1 MAETARYD
9 ALLAAGELDQ
19 ARREAEAAL
28 KRDASDLA
36 ARVAL
41 ARLAAFD
48 GNEAQAESWLAGV
61 SAEEPDVQL
70 VRAALLTR
78 RGDAAG
84 ALALYRKVA
93 KARPQKAEA
102 WFGQGYLLAEQGDNA
117 GARTALEQAVKLSPG
132 TAIHHFHLGRVLF
145 AQENLKD
152 GFHHLQESLRLN
164 PRHGPS
170 YLVLAVA
177 LQAGGELGAAEELLT
192 TGIKALDGDPYLLN
206 ALCNVQLA
214 RGNLSGAVATAETLA
229 RVEPD
234 APAAQANLARLRL
247 AQGRLTDALELCR
260 KLASRGQATSQSRM
274 VEGMALEAIEPV
286 DIPAALTAWREAMKL
301 DPDDWAPANNLG
313 NLLMRIPEDELPGAG
328 QQALE
333 ALEEAHRRAPERP
346 EPQLNLALVSA
357 RLGDKQRAT
366 RLAQSLLKLE
376 RLDPEW
382 REQAERLIKALAS

>member
-48 GNEAQAESWLAGV
+48 GNEAQAESWLLGL
-61 SAEEPDVQL
+61 SAEEPGVQL

-93 KARPQKAEA
+93 KAQPQRAEA
-102 WFGQGYLLAEQGDNA
+102 WFGQGYLLAEAGDNA
-117 GARTALEQAVKLSPG
+117 AAQSALERAVKLAPDAG
-132 TAIHHFHLGRVLF
+132 IHHFHLGRVLF
-145 AQENLKD
+145 AQEKLKD

-177 LQAGGELGAAEELLT
+177 LQAGGELEAAEELLT
-192 TGIKALDGDPYLLN
+192 TGLKVLPDDPYLLN
-206 ALCNVQLA
+206 GLCNVLLA
-214 RGNLSGAVATAETLA
+214 RGNLPGAVKAAETLA

-234 APAAQANLARLRL
+234 SPAAQGNLARLRL
-247 AQGRLTDALELCR
+247 AQGRLPEALELCR
-260 KLASRGQATSQSRM
+260 KLASRGQATAQSRM
-274 VEGMALEAIEPV
+274 VEGMALEATEPV
-286 DIPAALTAWREAMKL
+286 DIPAALSAWREAVKL
-301 DPDDWAPANNLG
+301 SPDDWAPANNLG

-333 ALEEAHRRAPERP
+333 VLEEAHRRAPERP
-346 EPQLNLALVSA
+346 EPRLNLAVVHA
-357 RLGDKQRAT
+357 RLGQKDQAKSLARELLALP
-366 RLAQSLLKLE
+366 RLA
-376 RLDPEW
+376 PEW
-382 REQAERLIKALAS
+382 REQAERLIQALA

>member
-36 ARVAL
+36 ARVTL

-117 GARTALEQAVKLSPG
+117 GARTALEQAVKLSPS

-177 LQAGGELGAAEELLT
+177 LQAGGEPGAAEELLT
-192 TGIKALDGDPYLLN
+192 TGLKALGEDPYLLN

-247 AQGRLTDALELCR
+247 AQGRLPEALELCR

-301 DPDDWAPANNLG
+301 DPADWAPANNLG

-333 ALEEAHRRAPERP
+333 VLEEAHRRAPERP

-366 RLAQSLLKLE
+366 QMAQSLLKLE

-382 REQAERLIKALAS
+382 REQAERLIKALA